1 MFAVIFEVQPRAAR
15 FDDYLGLARMLKPEL
30 ERVEGFIDNERFAS
44 RQSGGRVLSL
54 STWRDEK
61 ALVRWR
67 TVAAHHR
74 VQAQGRDEILA
85 HYHLRVGEIS
95 ADSAASDALPAQR
108 LDETEVGAARALTLT
123 EADPV
128 DGQPA
133 FGDPVAALALPADG
147 SAGLVSHEVFDSL
160 YAPGKLLLLAAWTD
174 AAAATRWQPAEA
186 AKAAKAAKGLRHRQV
201 RVIRDYAMDDRREA
215 PQFYPPVQATGMA
228 RPGAHDVRP

>member
-15 FDDYLGLARMLKPEL
+15 FEDYLGLARMLKPEL

-44 RQSGGRVLSL
+44 RQAEGRVLSL

-95 ADSAASDALPAQR
+95 ADSAARHALPAQR
-108 LDETEVGAARALTLT
+108 LDETETGAARALTLT

-133 FGDPVAALALPADG
+133 LGDRVAALGLPAGG

-160 YAPGKLLLLAAWTD
+160 YVPGKLLLLAAWTD
-174 AAAATRWQPAEA
+174 AAAATRWQPAED
-186 AKAAKAAKGLRHRQV
+186 AKAAKGLRHRQV

-228 RPGAHDVRP
+228 RPRAHDVRP